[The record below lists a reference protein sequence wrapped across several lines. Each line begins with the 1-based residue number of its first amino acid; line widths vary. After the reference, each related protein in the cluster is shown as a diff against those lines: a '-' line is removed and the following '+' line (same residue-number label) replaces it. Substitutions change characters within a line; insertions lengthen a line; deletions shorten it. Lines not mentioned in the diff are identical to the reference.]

1 MTVGSPTSSPSPSN
15 QAQVNLFVKANRQQE
30 AVVAAIMQG
39 VQASTPRAP
48 EQTGQRLNIP
58 A

>member
-1 MTVGSPTSSPSPSN
+1 MDVKGISSNPVVESEARGLS
-15 QAQVNLFVKANRQQE
+15 KARTQE
-30 AVVAAIMQG
+30 ESAESRAVD
-39 VQASTPRAP
+39 SKEESFYRAP

>member
-1 MTVGSPTSSPSPSN
+1 MDVKGISSSPVVETEARALSKS
-15 QAQVNLFVKANRQQE
+15 RTQE
-30 AVVAAIMQG
+30 ENAETRSAD
-39 VQASTPRAP
+39 SKEESFYRAP